1 MAMDM
6 EVDAY
11 AYALR
16 ASTPRQCPLRAS
28 TPKQCPL
35 RASTPRQCP
44 LRASTPKQCP
54 LVTYKHV
61 TITAPHKLPTVG
73 VRVTACASKK
83 EGGNKGGGNK
93 EGTREEGEKGRRG
106 EGMQTRRMCACV
118 RESE

>member
-1 MAMDM
+1 MTRMAMDM

-16 ASTPRQCPLRAS
+16 ASTP
-28 TPKQCPL
+28 K
-35 RASTPRQCP
+35 QCP

-93 EGTREEGEKGRRG
+93 EGTRGEGEKGRRDAD
-106 EGMQTRRMCACV
+106 EENVCVCTR
-118 RESE
+118 E